1 MADTGDKTEKAS
13 GRKLREARRRGQ
25 SVRSRDL
32 AAAVGILASFKLFV
46 WLVPG
51 YLEDFRGLF
60 AQGFAPLARTGTLD
74 NAWTALFVGTM
85 GLLAKMLLPLFVVPA
100 AAIAAAMVPG
110 GWSFST
116 APLAPDLSR
125 LAPAS
130 YARRLLGS
138 KHWLEFGASV
148 LKAALLAAVL
158 TQVVRSGIAGYLQL
172 QGLPLNEALLSGGG
186 LMIDGVTALCAV
198 FLLFAAIDV
207 PAQVF
212 FFLRGQ
218 RMSKREQKDE
228 HKTSEGSPQVR
239 QRIRQL
245 QRQIARRSVR
255 KTVPT
260 ADVVIVNPEHYA
272 VALKYDEGRAEAPF
286 VVAKGIDE
294 MALYIREVALE
305 HGVEVLPLPPL
316 ARAIY
321 ATSQVQQQIP
331 MALYQAVARVLTYV
345 LQLKAFR
352 GGSRASLPALPADLA
367 VPSRL
372 SDGPAANGP
381 AIADDAADAPAA
393 MPPARG
399 APNRRPSPNPPAP

>member
-1 MADTGDKTEKAS
+1 M
-13 GRKLREARRRGQ
+13 
-25 SVRSRDL
+25 V
-32 AAAVGILASFKLFV
+32 
-46 WLVPG
+46 
-51 YLEDFRGLF
+51 
-60 AQGFAPLARTGTLD
+60 D
-74 NAWTALFVGTM
+74 N
-85 GLLAKMLLPLFVVPA
+85 
-100 AAIAAAMVPG
+100 
-110 GWSFST
+110 
-116 APLAPDLSR
+116 
-125 LAPAS
+125 
-130 YARRLLGS
+130 
-138 KHWLEFGASV
+138 
-148 LKAALLAAVL
+148 
-158 TQVVRSGIAGYLQL
+158 
-172 QGLPLNEALLSGGG
+172 
-186 LMIDGVTALCAV
+186 VTTLCAV
-198 FLLFAAIDV
+198 FVLFAAVDV

-272 VALKYDEGRAEAPF
+272 VALKYDEDRAQAPF

-331 MALYQAVARVLTYV
+331 MPLYKAVAQVLTYV

-352 GGSRASLPALPADLA
+352 GGRRASEPSLPVDLA
-367 VPSRL
+367 VPATL
-372 SDGPAANGP
+372 NLTATP
-381 AIADDAADAPAA
+381 
-393 MPPARG
+393 
-399 APNRRPSPNPPAP
+399 